1 MIDRETWLILAERL
15 YQINVVRCNEA
26 QAQRLY
32 DECFKQAERIT
43 LVFDSHDQA
52 TVLTVEP
59 R

>member
-1 MIDRETWLILAERL
+1 MIDRETWLETWLLLAERL
-15 YQINVVRCNEA
+15 RTIRRLREEA
-26 QAQRLY
+26 EEER
-32 DECFKQAERIT
+32 ERIT